1 MNAPKERDHVPSRG
15 NVSAWAVAH
24 PALVLFLIIVF
35 SIAGLFSY
43 LNLGRAEDPS
53 FAIKT
58 MVVSAAWP
66 GATAEEMQDQV
77 ADKLEK
83 RLQELELFDYVKTY
97 TRPGVT
103 VIQVQ
108 LKDQARAK
116 EVDDAWYQVR
126 KKLNDTKPTLPQGVQ
141 GPFFDDEYG
150 DVYSAI
156 YMLSGNDVS
165 LAKLKDYAE
174 IVRQRL
180 LRTPGVS
187 KVDIVGVR
195 DQRIFI
201 EFSHRKLATLGIT
214 PQAIFD
220 SVARQNAVTAAGTI
234 ETSADR
240 IDVRV
245 TGAFKGEAAIAEVP
259 IEAGGTTLRL
269 GDIATIKRGYE
280 DPPSSIVR
288 HNGAE
293 SVGLVVAMT
302 TGANV
307 LELGEK
313 LKEAITDARAQVPT
327 GVEIDQITDQPRVV
341 EESVSEFLRSFV
353 EALAIVLV
361 VSFIS
366 LGWRSGLV
374 VATSVPLVLAV
385 VLLVMDVAGLNLDRI
400 TLGSLIIALGLL
412 VDDAIIAVEMMVVKM
427 EQGWTRVQAAAAAW
441 DSTAFPMLTGTL
453 VTAAGFLPVGLAKS
467 TAGEYAGNIFWI
479 VGLALVVSWVVAV
492 FFTPYIGVKLLPNYT
507 KHAETHGSHDIYD
520 TRLYRTLR
528 RAVSWSVRHRWIVIL
543 LTLGAFSSAIAA
555 FTQVQQQFFPTSSRP
570 ELFIEIRMPEGTSI
584 GVTEAAA
591 KKAEALIKGDPD
603 LDYYTSY
610 IGEGSP
616 RFFLALNPVLPNES
630 FALIVMMT
638 KGAEARERLK
648 TRLEQLVADNVIP
661 EARLRID
668 RLNFGPPVGFPVQF
682 RVTGPDSDSVREV
695 ADKVR
700 TAMRA
705 NPNTRDVQFDWNEQK
720 KSIRLEV
727 DQDRAR
733 SLGLTPQDISQTL
746 STLLSGYT
754 VSEYREGIELVPV
767 VARAIPEERLGLG
780 SFEDLTIPTRS
791 GAAIPIT
798 QVARVHYGFEDPILW
813 RRNRDVVLTVR
824 SDIAP
829 GMQAPDVTAQIQPA
843 IDQIAATL
851 PPSMRIEVGGAVE
864 ESAKA
869 NAALFKIFPFMF
881 LAMLTIL
888 MLQLQSFSTLFLVFS
903 TAPLGLIGASFS
915 LLLFDAPF
923 GFNALLGLIALAGM
937 IMRNTVILVDQID
950 ADVASGLTRWDAI
963 IESTVRRS
971 RPLVLTA
978 LAAILAMIPLS
989 RSVFWGPMAITM
1001 MGGLLVATIL
1011 TLLFLP
1017 ALYAAWFRVR
1027 KPIVEPSGPPLQ
1039 LQNATPPS
1047 LSLVAAPHH

>member
-1 MNAPKERDHVPSRG
+1 MNAPTEEHTPSRG

-24 PALVLFLIIVF
+24 PSLVLFLIIVF
-35 SIAGLFSY
+35 SLAGMFSY

-58 MVVSAAWP
+58 MVITAAWP

-116 EVDDAWYQVR
+116 EVDDSWYQVR

-141 GPFFDDEYG
+141 GPFFNDEYG

-156 YMLSGNDVS
+156 YMLSGNDVT

-174 IVRQRL
+174 ILRQRV

-220 SVARQNAVTAAGTI
+220 SVARQNAVTPAGTI

-259 IEAGGTTLRL
+259 IEANGTTFRL

-293 SVGLVVAMT
+293 SVGIVVAMT
-302 TGANV
+302 KGANV
-307 LELGEK
+307 LELGER
-313 LKEAITDARAQVPT
+313 LKGAIADAREQIPT
-327 GVEIDQITDQPRVV
+327 GVDIDQITDQPRVV

-385 VLLVMDVAGLNLDRI
+385 VLLVMDVANLNLDRI

-492 FFTPYIGVKLLPNYT
+492 FFTPYIGVKLLPDYS
-507 KHAETHGSHDIYD
+507 KRAASHEHHDIYD
-520 TRLYRTLR
+520 TRIYRALR
-528 RAVSWSVRHRWIVIL
+528 GAVSWSVRRRWIVIG
-543 LTLGAFSSAIAA
+543 LTLGAFVSAIAA

-584 GVTEAAA
+584 NVTEAAA

-603 LDYYTSY
+603 LDYYTTY

-616 RFFLALNPVLPNES
+616 RFFLALNPVLPNEN

-648 TRLEQLVADNVIP
+648 DRLEKLVADNVIP

-668 RLNFGPPVGFPVQF
+668 RLNFGPPIGFPVQF
-682 RVTGPDSDSVREV
+682 RVMGPDGDSVREV
-695 ADKVR
+695 AEKVR

-733 SLGLTPQDISQTL
+733 SLGLTPQDIAQTL

-798 QVARVHYGFEDPILW
+798 QVARVHYGFEEPILW

-829 GMQAPDVTAQIQPA
+829 GVQAPDVTAQVQPA
-843 IDQIAATL
+843 IDKIAATL

-869 NAALFKIFPFMF
+869 NAALFKIFPLMF

-888 MLQLQSFSTLFLVFS
+888 MVQLQRFSTLFLVFS
-903 TAPLGLIGASFS
+903 TAPLGIIGASYS
-915 LLLFDAPF
+915 LLLFNAPF
-923 GFNALLGLIALAGM
+923 GFVALLGLIALAGM

-950 ADVASGLTRWDAI
+950 ADVASGLSRWDAI
-963 IESTVRRS
+963 VESTVRRS

-1027 KPIVEPSGPPLQ
+1027 KTTTEPADSPLPLPKVMPP
-1039 LQNATPPS
+1039 P
-1047 LSLVAAPHH
+1047 LSLVATPRH

>member
-1 MNAPKERDHVPSRG
+1 MTARAEPEHPTSRG
-15 NVSAWAVAH
+15 NLSAWAVAH
-24 PALVLFLIIVF
+24 PAFVLFFIIVF
-35 SIAGLFSY
+35 SVAGLMSY
-43 LNLGRAEDPS
+43 LSLGRAEDPS
-53 FAIKT
+53 FTIKT
-58 MVVSAAWP
+58 MVISAAWP

-108 LKDQARAK
+108 LKDTARAK

-126 KKLNDTKPTLPQGVQ
+126 KKLTDSRPTLPQGVQ
-141 GPFFDDEYG
+141 GPFFNDEYG

-156 YMLSGNDVS
+156 YMLSGADVS
-165 LAKLKDYAE
+165 LTKLKDYAE

-180 LRTPGVS
+180 LRTEGVA
-187 KVDIVGVR
+187 KVDIVGE
-195 DQRIFI
+195 QRIFI

-220 SVARQNAVTAAGTI
+220 SVARQNAVTPAGSI
-234 ETSADR
+234 ETNADR
-240 IDVRV
+240 INVRV
-245 TGAFKGEAAIAEVP
+245 AGAFKGAAAIAEVP
-259 IEAGGTTLRL
+259 IEAGGVTFRL
-269 GDIATIKRGYE
+269 GDIATVKRGYE

-288 HNGAE
+288 HNGSEA
-293 SVGLVVAMT
+293 VGVVVAMT
-302 TGANV
+302 KGANV
-307 LELGEK
+307 LELGK
-313 LKEAITDARAQVPT
+313 RLKDAIADAKAQVPT

-341 EESVSEFLRSFV
+341 EESVGEFLRSFV
-353 EALAIVLV
+353 EALTIVLV

-385 VLLVMDVAGLNLDRI
+385 VFVVMNVAGLNLDRI

-427 EQGWTRVQAAAAAW
+427 EQGWNRMRAAAFAW

-453 VTAAGFLPVGLAKS
+453 VTASGFLPVGIARS

-479 VGLALVVSWVVAV
+479 VGLALVVSWIVAV
-492 FFTPYIGVKLLPNYT
+492 FFTPYIGVKLLPNFA
-507 KHAETHGSHDIYD
+507 KNRGGHAGHDIYD
-520 TRLYRTLR
+520 TRLYHILR
-528 RAVSWSVRHRWIVIL
+528 RAVGWAVRFRWVVIA
-543 LTLGAFSSAIAA
+543 LTLAA
-555 FTQVQQQFFPTSSRP
+555 FGAGVAAFAQVQQQFFPISSRP

-591 KKAEALIKGDPD
+591 KKAEALIKDDPD
-603 LDYYTSY
+603 LEYYTTY
-610 IGEGSP
+610 IGAGSP

-648 TRLEQLVADNVIP
+648 ARLEGLVAQNVIP

-682 RVTGPDSDSVREV
+682 RVIGPDVESVRAV

-733 SLGLTPQDISQTL
+733 SLGLTPQDIAQTL
-746 STLLSGYT
+746 GTLLSGYT
-754 VSEYREGIELVPV
+754 VTEYKEGIELVPV

-791 GAAIPIT
+791 GAAVPIS
-798 QVARVHYGFEDPILW
+798 QVARVHYEFEEPILW

-829 GMQAPDVTAQIQPA
+829 TVQAPDVTAQIKPA
-843 IDQIAATL
+843 IDEIAATL
-851 PPSMRIEVGGAVE
+851 PPGMRIEVGGAVE

-869 NAALFKIFPFMF
+869 NAALFKIFPLMF

-888 MLQLQSFSTLFLVFS
+888 MVQLHRFSTLFLVLS

-915 LLLFDAPF
+915 LLAFDAPF

-950 ADVASGLTRWDAI
+950 ADVATGLSRWDAI
-963 IESTVRRS
+963 IKSTVRRS

-978 LAAILAMIPLS
+978 MAAILAMIPLS

-1027 KPIVEPSGPPLQ
+1027 RPEVKWEGAVVLRPVPQSTHSRP
-1039 LQNATPPS
+1039 
-1047 LSLVAAPHH
+1047 VAVTSV

>member
-1 MNAPKERDHVPSRG
+1 MTRPATHEHPVSRG
-15 NVSAWAVAH
+15 NLSAWAVAH
-24 PALVLFLIIVF
+24 PAVVLFLIIVF
-35 SIAGLFSY
+35 SVAGLVSY

-58 MVVSAAWP
+58 MVITAAWP

-83 RLQELELFDYVKTY
+83 RLQELELFDFVRTY
-97 TRPGVT
+97 TRPGVS

-108 LKDQARAK
+108 LKDTAQAK

-126 KKLNDTKPTLPQGVQ
+126 KKLNDSRPTLPQGVQ
-141 GPFFDDEYG
+141 GPFFNDEYG
-150 DVYSAI
+150 DVFSAI
-156 YMLSGNDVS
+156 YMLSGADVS

-180 LRTPGVS
+180 LRTEGVA
-187 KVDIVGVR
+187 KVNIVGER
-195 DQRIFI
+195 HQRIFI
-201 EFSHRKLATLGIT
+201 EFSHSKLATLGIT

-220 SVARQNAVTAAGTI
+220 SVARQNAVTPAGTI

-259 IEAGGTTLRL
+259 IEAGGAAFRL

-280 DPPSSIVR
+280 DPPESIVR
-288 HNGAE
+288 HNGSEA
-293 SVGLVVAMT
+293 VGVVVAMT
-302 TGANV
+302 NGANV
-307 LELGEK
+307 LELGK
-313 LKEAITDARAQVPT
+313 RLKDAIADAKAQVPT
-327 GVEIDQITDQPRVV
+327 GIEIDQITDQPRVV
-341 EESVSEFLRSFV
+341 EESVGEFLRSFV

-361 VSFIS
+361 VSFLF

-385 VLLVMDVAGLNLDRI
+385 VFVVMNVAGLDLDRI

-427 EQGWTRVQAAAAAW
+427 EQGWSRIRAAAFAW

-453 VTAAGFLPVGLAKS
+453 VTAVGFLPVGIARS

-479 VGLALVVSWVVAV
+479 VGLALVVSWIVAV
-492 FFTPYIGVKLLPNYT
+492 FFTPYIGVKLLPNFT
-507 KHAETHGSHDIYD
+507 NHGAGHDDYDIYD
-520 TRLYRTLR
+520 TRLYRALR
-528 RAVSWSVRHRWIVIL
+528 RAVGWAVRFRWVVIA
-543 LTLGAFSSAIAA
+543 LTLAAFGVAIAA

-591 KKAEALIKGDPD
+591 KKAEALIKGDAD
-603 LDYYTSY
+603 LEYYTTY

-630 FALIVMMT
+630 FALIVMMS
-638 KGAEARERLK
+638 KDAEARERLK
-648 TRLEQLVADNVIP
+648 ARLEGLVAQNVIP

-682 RVTGPDSDSVREV
+682 RVLGPDGDSVRAV

-700 TAMRA
+700 GAMRA

-733 SLGLTPQDISQTL
+733 SLGLTPQDIAQTL
-746 STLLSGYT
+746 GTLLSGFT
-754 VSEYREGIELVPV
+754 VTEYKEGIELVPV
-767 VARAIPEERLGLG
+767 VARAIPEERLGLA

-791 GAAIPIT
+791 GAAVPIS
-798 QVARVHYGFEDPILW
+798 QVARVHYEFEEPILW
-813 RRNRDVVLTVR
+813 RRNRDVALTVR

-829 GMQAPDVTAQIQPA
+829 GVQAPDVTAEIQPA
-843 IDQIAATL
+843 IDAIAATL
-851 PPSMRIEVGGAVE
+851 PPGLRIEAGGAVE

-869 NAALFKIFPFMF
+869 NAALFKVFPLMF

-888 MLQLQSFSTLFLVFS
+888 MLQLQRFSTLFLVFS
-903 TAPLGLIGASFS
+903 TAPLGLIGASFA
-915 LLLFDAPF
+915 LLAFDAPF

-950 ADVASGLTRWDAI
+950 ADVASGLSRWDAI

-978 LAAILAMIPLS
+978 MAAILAMIPLS

-1017 ALYAAWFRVR
+1017 ALYAAWFQVR
-1027 KPIVEPSGPPLQ
+1027 RPKAGATILLPQAQEPVGSNPVIALP
-1039 LQNATPPS
+1039 
-1047 LSLVAAPHH
+1047 V

>member
-1 MNAPKERDHVPSRG
+1 MTGPAEHEHPVSRG
-15 NVSAWAVAH
+15 NLSAWAVAH
-24 PALVLFLIIVF
+24 PAVVLFLIIV
-35 SIAGLFSY
+35 SSVAGLLSY

-58 MVVSAAWP
+58 MVITAAWP

-83 RLQELELFDYVKTY
+83 RLQELELFDFVRTY
-97 TRPGVT
+97 TRPGVS

-108 LKDQARAK
+108 LKDTARQS

-126 KKLNDTKPTLPQGVQ
+126 KKLNDSRPTLPQGVR
-141 GPFFDDEYG
+141 GPFFNDEYG

-156 YMLSGNDVS
+156 YMLSGADVS

-180 LRTPGVS
+180 LRTEGVA

-195 DQRIFI
+195 HQRIFV

-220 SVARQNAVTAAGTI
+220 SVARQNAVTPAGTI

-259 IEAGGTTLRL
+259 IEAGGATFRL

-280 DPPSSIVR
+280 DPPESIVR
-288 HNGAE
+288 HNGSEA
-293 SVGLVVAMT
+293 VGVVVAMT
-302 TGANV
+302 KGANV

-313 LKEAITDARAQVPT
+313 LKDAIADAKAQVPT

-341 EESVSEFLRSFV
+341 EESVGEFLRSFV
-353 EALAIVLV
+353 EALAIVLI
-361 VSFIS
+361 VSFVS

-385 VLLVMDVAGLNLDRI
+385 VFVIMNVAGLNLDRI

-427 EQGWTRVQAAAAAW
+427 EQGWSRIRAAAFAW

-453 VTAAGFLPVGLAKS
+453 VTAVGFLPVGIARS

-479 VGLALVVSWVVAV
+479 VGLALVVSWIVAV
-492 FFTPYIGVKLLPNYT
+492 FFTPYIGVKLLPNFT
-507 KHAETHGSHDIYD
+507 NHGTGHAGHDIYD
-520 TRLYRTLR
+520 TRLYRALR
-528 RAVSWSVRHRWIVIL
+528 RAVGWAVRFRWVVIA
-543 LTLGAFSSAIAA
+543 LTLAAFGASIAA
-555 FTQVQQQFFPTSSRP
+555 FTQIQQQFFPTSSRP

-591 KKAEALIKGDPD
+591 KKAEALIKGDAD
-603 LDYYTSY
+603 LEYYSTY

-638 KGAEARERLK
+638 KDAEARERLK
-648 TRLEQLVADNVIP
+648 ARLEGLAAQNVIP

-682 RVTGPDSDSVREV
+682 RVLGTDGDNVRAV

-700 TAMRA
+700 DAMRA

-733 SLGLTPQDISQTL
+733 SLGLTPQDIAQTL
-746 STLLSGYT
+746 GTLLSGYT
-754 VSEYREGIELVPV
+754 VTEYKEGIELVPV

-791 GAAIPIT
+791 GAAVPIS
-798 QVARVHYGFEDPILW
+798 QVARVHYEFEEPILW

-829 GMQAPDVTAQIQPA
+829 GVQAPDVTAAIQPA
-843 IDQIAATL
+843 IDAIAATL
-851 PPSMRIEVGGAVE
+851 PPGMRIEVGGAVE

-869 NAALFKIFPFMF
+869 NAALFKIFPLMF

-888 MLQLQSFSTLFLVFS
+888 MLQLQRFSTLFLVFS
-903 TAPLGLIGASFS
+903 TAPLGLIGASFA
-915 LLLFDAPF
+915 LLAFDAPF

-950 ADVASGLTRWDAI
+950 ADVTSGLSRWDAI

-1001 MGGLLVATIL
+1001 MGGLLVATVL

-1027 KPIVEPSGPPLQ
+1027 RPALIAQKIAAQPSIAAEPALALQ
-1039 LQNATPPS
+1039 
-1047 LSLVAAPHH
+1047 

>member
-1 MNAPKERDHVPSRG
+1 MNAPIETDEPTSRG
-15 NVSAWAVAH
+15 NLSAWAVAH
-24 PALVLFLIIVF
+24 PALVLFFIIVF

-58 MVVSAAWP
+58 MVITAAWP

-108 LKDQARAK
+108 LKDAARAK
-116 EVDDAWYQVR
+116 AVDDAWYQVR
-126 KKLNDTKPTLPQGVQ
+126 KKLNDSRSTLPQGVQ
-141 GPFFDDEYG
+141 GPFFNDEYG
-150 DVYSAI
+150 DVYSAV
-156 YMLSGNDVS
+156 YMLSGPDVS

-180 LRTPGVS
+180 LRTPGVA

-195 DQRIFI
+195 EQRIFI

-220 SVARQNAVTAAGTI
+220 SVARQNAVTAAGTV

-259 IEAGGTTLRL
+259 IEAGGTTFRL
-269 GDIATIKRGYE
+269 GDIATVKRGYE

-293 SVGLVVAMT
+293 SVGVVVAMT
-302 TGANV
+302 KGANV
-307 LELGEK
+307 LELGK
-313 LKEAITDARAQVPT
+313 QLKDAIADAKAQVPT
-327 GVEIDQITDQPRVV
+327 GVEIDQITDQPQVV

-353 EALAIVLV
+353 EALGIVLV

-385 VLLVMDVAGLNLDRI
+385 VLLVMSVAGLNLDRI

-427 EQGWTRVQAAAAAW
+427 EQGWGRMRAAAFAW

-453 VTAAGFLPVGLAKS
+453 VTAAGFLPVGLAQS

-479 VGLALVVSWVVAV
+479 VGLALVVSWFVAV
-492 FFTPYIGVKLLPNYT
+492 IFTPYIGVKLLPDFSKY
-507 KHAETHGSHDIYD
+507 AASHDPHAIYD
-520 TRLYRTLR
+520 TRLYRALR
-528 RAVSWSVRHRWIVIL
+528 SAVGWSVRHRWIVIA
-543 LTLGAFSSAIAA
+543 LTLGAFVAAIGA

-603 LDYYTSY
+603 LDYYTTY

-616 RFFLALNPVLPNES
+616 RFFLALNPVLPNEN

-648 TRLEQLVADNVIP
+648 TRLEGLVADNVIP

-682 RVTGPDSDSVREV
+682 RVLGPDSDSVRSV

-700 TAMRA
+700 VAMRA

-733 SLGLTPQDISQTL
+733 SLGLTPQDIAQTL

-754 VSEYREGIELVPV
+754 VTEYKEGIELVPV
-767 VARAIPEERLGLG
+767 VARAVPEERLGLG
-780 SFEDLTIPTRS
+780 AFEDLTIPTRS
-791 GAAIPIT
+791 GVAVPVT
-798 QVARVHYGFEDPILW
+798 QVARVHYEFEEPILW

-829 GMQAPDVTAQIQPA
+829 GMQAPDVTAQIQPV
-843 IDQIAATL
+843 IDEISATL
-851 PPSMRIEVGGAVE
+851 PPGMRIEVGGAVE

-869 NAALFKIFPFMF
+869 NEALFKIFPLMF
-881 LAMLTIL
+881 LVMLTLL

-915 LLLFDAPF
+915 LLAFNAPF
-923 GFNALLGLIALAGM
+923 GFVALLGLIALAGM

-989 RSVFWGPMAITM
+989 RSVFWGPMAIVM

-1027 KPIVEPSGPPLQ
+1027 KPKGEEVILVPHFQNSVGSLPL
-1039 LQNATPPS
+1039 AVS
-1047 LSLVAAPHH
+1047 

>member
-1 MNAPKERDHVPSRG
+1 MNALFKPEEPVSRG

-35 SIAGLFSY
+35 SLAGLVSY
-43 LNLGRAEDPS
+43 LGLGRAEDPT

-58 MVVSAAWP
+58 MVISAAWS

-108 LKDQARAK
+108 LKDQARGKAV
-116 EVDDAWYQVR
+116 EDAWYQVR
-126 KKLNDTKPTLPQGVQ
+126 KKLSDSRASLPQGVL
-141 GPFFDDEYG
+141 GPSFNDEYG

-156 YMLSGNDVS
+156 YMLSGADIS

-174 IVRQRL
+174 ILRQRL
-180 LRTPGVS
+180 LRTEGVS

-195 DQRIFI
+195 EQRIYI

-234 ETSADR
+234 ETNADR

-245 TGAFKGEAAIAEVP
+245 TGAFKGEAAVAEVP
-259 IEAGGTTLRL
+259 IEAGGRTFRL
-269 GDIATIKRGYE
+269 GDIASVKRGYA

-288 HNGAE
+288 HNGNEA
-293 SVGLVVAMT
+293 VGVVVAMT
-302 TGANV
+302 KGANV
-307 LELGEK
+307 LELGK
-313 LKEAITDARAQVPT
+313 RLVTAIADAKTQIPT

-353 EALAIVLV
+353 EALGIVLV

-374 VATSVPLVLAV
+374 VATSVPLVLAIVLV
-385 VLLVMDVAGLNLDRI
+385 VMSVAGLNLDRI

-412 VDDAIIAVEMMVVKM
+412 VDDAIIAVEMMMVKI
-427 EQGWTRVQAAAAAW
+427 EQGWSRMRAAAFAW

-453 VTAAGFLPVGLAKS
+453 VTAAGFLPVGIAQS

-479 VGLALVVSWVVAV
+479 VGLALLVSWVVAV
-492 FFTPYIGVKLLPNYT
+492 FFTPYIGVKLLPSLAQ
-507 KHAETHGSHDIYD
+507 HSASHELYD
-520 TRLYRTLR
+520 TRLYRALR
-528 RAVSWSVRHRWIVIL
+528 RAVAWSVRFRWVVIAF
-543 LTLGAFSSAIAA
+543 TLAAFGASIAA

-584 GVTEAAA
+584 CVTEAAA

-603 LDYYTSY
+603 LEYYTTY

-648 TRLEQLVADNVIP
+648 ARLEKLVADNVIP

-682 RVTGPDSDSVREV
+682 RVLGPDAASVRAV

-700 TAMRA
+700 AAMRA

-720 KSIRLEV
+720 KSVRLEV

-733 SLGLTPQDISQTL
+733 SLGLTPQDIAQTL
-746 STLLSGYT
+746 QTLLSGYT
-754 VSEYREGIELVPV
+754 VTEYREGIELVPV
-767 VARAIPEERLGLG
+767 VARAVGEERLGLS
-780 SFEDLTIPTRS
+780 SFEDLTIPTRF
-791 GAAIPIT
+791 GAAVPIS
-798 QVARVHYGFEDPILW
+798 QVARVHYEFEEPILW

-824 SDIAP
+824 SDTAP
-829 GMQAPDVTAQIQPA
+829 GVQAPDVTAQIKPA
-843 IDQIAATL
+843 VDEIAATL
-851 PPSMRIEVGGAVE
+851 PPGMRIEVGGAVE

-869 NAALFKIFPFMF
+869 NAALFKIFPLMF

-888 MLQLQSFSTLFLVFS
+888 MVQLQSFSTLFLVFS

-915 LLLFDAPF
+915 LLAFDAPF
-923 GFNALLGLIALAGM
+923 GFVALLGLIALAGM

-950 ADVASGLTRWDAI
+950 ADVAHGLARWDAI

-1027 KPIVEPSGPPLQ
+1027 RAKREPVGVLPQFEASTASPPAIV
-1039 LQNATPPS
+1039 A
-1047 LSLVAAPHH
+1047 

>member
-1 MNAPKERDHVPSRG
+1 MNAPLEQDHTPSRG
-15 NVSAWAVAH
+15 NLSAWAVAH
-24 PALVLFLIIVF
+24 PSLVLFLIIVL
-35 SIAGLFSY
+35 SAAGLFSY
-43 LNLGRAEDPS
+43 LKLGRAEDPS

-66 GATAEEMQDQV
+66 GATAEEIQDQV

-103 VIQVQ
+103 VIQMQ
-108 LKDQARAK
+108 LRDQARG
-116 EVDDAWYQVR
+116 EDVDDAWYQVR
-126 KKLNDTKPTLPQGVQ
+126 KKLNDTKPALPQGVQ
-141 GPFFDDEYG
+141 GPFFNDEYG
-150 DVYSAI
+150 DVYSAV
-156 YMLSGNDVS
+156 YMLSGDDVS

-174 IVRQRL
+174 TVRQRL

-187 KVDIVGVR
+187 KVDIVGAR
-195 DQRIFI
+195 EQRIFI

-220 SVARQNAVTAAGTI
+220 SVARQNAVTPAGTV

-259 IEAGGTTLRL
+259 IEAGGATFRL

-280 DPPSSIVR
+280 DPPTSIVR
-288 HNGAE
+288 HNGTE
-293 SVGLVVAMT
+293 SVGIVVAMT
-302 TGANV
+302 KGANV
-307 LELGEK
+307 LELGERLK
-313 LKEAITDARAQVPT
+313 LAIAEARAQVPT
-327 GVEIDQITDQPRVV
+327 GVEIDQITDQPSVV

-353 EALAIVLV
+353 EALGIVLV
-361 VSFIS
+361 VSFVS

-385 VLLVMDVAGLNLDRI
+385 VLLVMYVAGLNLDRI

-412 VDDAIIAVEMMVVKM
+412 VDDAIIAIEMMVVRM
-427 EQGWTRVQAAAAAW
+427 EQGWSRMQAAAAAW

-479 VGLALVVSWVVAV
+479 VGLALVVSWIVAV
-492 FFTPYIGVKLLPNYT
+492 FFTPYIGVKLLPNLS
-507 KHAETHGSHDIYD
+507 KHGAGHGGHDLYNTRIY
-520 TRLYRTLR
+520 RALR
-528 RAVSWSVRHRWIVIL
+528 GAVGWSVRFRWIVIA
-543 LTLGAFSSAIAA
+543 LTLAAFVSAIAA

-570 ELFIEIRMPEGTSI
+570 ELFIEIRLPEGTSI
-584 GVTEAAA
+584 NVTEAAA

-603 LDYYTSY
+603 LDYFTTYV
-610 IGEGSP
+610 GEGSP
-616 RFFLALNPVLPNES
+616 RFFLALNPVLPNEN

-648 TRLEQLVADNVIP
+648 DRLEKLVAENVIP

-682 RVTGPDSDSVREV
+682 RVLGPDSTSVREV
-695 ADKVR
+695 ANKVR
-700 TAMRA
+700 DAMRA

-733 SLGLTPQDISQTL
+733 SLGLTPQDIAQTL
-746 STLLSGYT
+746 QTLLSGYT
-754 VSEYREGIELVPV
+754 VTEYKEGIELVPV
-767 VARAIPEERLGLG
+767 VARAVPQERLGLG
-780 SFEDLTIPTRS
+780 TFEDLTIPTRS
-791 GAAIPIT
+791 GAAVPIS
-798 QVARVHYGFEDPILW
+798 QVARVHYEFEEPILW
-813 RRNRDVVLTVR
+813 RRNRDVALTVR

-829 GMQAPDVTAQIQPA
+829 GLQAPDVTAQIQPA
-843 IDQIAATL
+843 IDKISTDL
-851 PPSMRIEVGGAVE
+851 PPGMRIEVGGAVE

-869 NAALFKIFPFMF
+869 NVALFQIFPLMF
-881 LAMLTIL
+881 LVMLTLL

-903 TAPLGLIGASFS
+903 TAPLGIIGASFS
-915 LLLFDAPF
+915 LLAFNAPF
-923 GFNALLGLIALAGM
+923 GFVALLGLIALAGM

-950 ADVASGLTRWDAI
+950 ADVAAGLSRWDAI
-963 IESTVRRS
+963 VESTVRRS

-978 LAAILAMIPLS
+978 LAAILAMIPLT

-1011 TLLFLP
+1011 TLLFVP

-1027 KPIVEPSGPPLQ
+1027 RPAQDAII
-1039 LQNATPPS
+1039 
-1047 LSLVAAPHH
+1047 LVPQFPESSSDRQALASQA